1 MVCLDMMRLI
11 EPCPSP
17 RKMESLAKH
26 FRHLTEPVFGR
37 YGFAYADLLTRWRE
51 IAGTDV
57 ARICEPE
64 RLKRPRR
71 PEEGGGTLVVR
82 AAPGRALDLQ
92 HETSRLVERINGFYG
107 YAAVRQIKIVQG
119 PLKFASSAA
128 AKPQLTPAEADH
140 VEAAI
145 SGIADPELKDALRRL
160 GTGALASRSRAQ

>member
-1 MVCLDMMRLI
+1 MVCLDMIGLI
-11 EPCPSP
+11 EPRPSA

-26 FRHLTEPVFGR
+26 FRKLTEPEFGR
-37 YGFAYADLLTRWRE
+37 YGFAYADLLTRWRV
-51 IAGTDV
+51 IAGSDV

-71 PEEGGGTLVVR
+71 PEEGGTLVVK

-92 HETSRLVERINGFYG
+92 HETARLIERINGFYG
-107 YAAVRQIKIVQG
+107 YAAVGQIKIIQG
-119 PLKFASSAA
+119 QLKLAPSMPAM
-128 AKPQLTPAEADH
+128 PQLTQAEADH

-145 SGIADPELKDALRRL
+145 RDIADPGLKDALRRL